1 MADLATIITAHPFWN
16 GKAAALGE
24 RLAGAARLVTYAP
37 GAVVFEENGP
47 AQHLHLLTSGRV
59 ALESVVPVKGVTIF
73 KMLDP
78 GEAIG
83 WSWLLPPHR
92 WQFTARAVAPSEIV
106 IIDAAAVR
114 AVAEEQPEFGR
125 ELVNRMAEVLMT
137 RLESTREKLKQVHSP
152 AHARQVSE
160 DEDEA

>member
-1 MADLATIITAHPFWN
+1 MADLETIITSHPFWN
-16 GKAAALGE
+16 GKAADLGS
-24 RLAGAARLVTYAP
+24 RLAGAARLLTYAP
-37 GAVVFEENGP
+37 GAVVFREDGL
-47 AQHLHLLTSGRV
+47 AQHLHLLISGRV

-92 WQFTARAVAPSEIV
+92 WQFTARAAAASDIV
-106 IIDAAAVR
+106 VIEAAAVR

-125 ELVNRMAEVLMT
+125 ELVNRMADVLMT
-137 RLESTREKLKQVHSP
+137 RLESTREKLKQVHSS
-152 AHARQVSE
+152 AHARQLSE
-160 DEDEA
+160 NDEA